1 MIGLAIKLFLKERKT
16 IVSFGDSMSQ
26 PEKPLM
32 IESINIAGAS
42 FNKFCKKLALKVFRR
57 LEVEIGVLDTRQIQ
71 SL

>member
-1 MIGLAIKLFLKERKT
+1 
-16 IVSFGDSMSQ
+16 MSQ

-42 FNKFCKKLALKVFRR
+42 VNKFCKKRALKVFRR
-57 LEVEIGVLDTRQIQ
+57 LEVEIGVLDKRQIQ